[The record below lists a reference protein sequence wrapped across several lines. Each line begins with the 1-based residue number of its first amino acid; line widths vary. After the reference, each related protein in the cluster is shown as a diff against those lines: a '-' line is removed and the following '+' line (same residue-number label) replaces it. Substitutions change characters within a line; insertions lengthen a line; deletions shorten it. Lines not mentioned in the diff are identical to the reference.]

1 LRALVLPVSRAEKK
15 EKENSLYLSLDR
27 RKELFLRKNLGVF
40 EKKRCFLCFWATQ
53 KQRKFPNPLKN
64 LTPGVK
70 FSFSLRA
77 KKTRPRGS
85 NFVPLREKKSARLPL
100 DPLELLPRLGLP
112 RLLALDLAVV
122 LS

>member
-40 EKKRCFLCFWATQ
+40 EKKSCFLCFWATQ
-53 KQRKFPNPLKN
+53 KQRKFPNPPKN

-70 FSFSLRA
+70 FSFSLQS
-77 KKTRPRGS
+77 KKNQTPGVKFCS
-85 NFVPLREKKSARLPL
+85 S
-100 DPLELLPRLGLP
+100 
-112 RLLALDLAVV
+112 
-122 LS
+122 